1 MANWFNVDKKGLAK
15 LMAGKSKAFVLYE
28 LLQNAWDQ
36 KVTKVDVT
44 ITPVNSVPMTEI
56 AVEDNDPEGFADLA
70 HAYTLFAESDKKS
83 DAKKR
88 GRFNIGEKLV
98 LALAREATIET
109 RSGAVRFDRSG
120 RHEVRSKRTAG
131 SRITVLMPM
140 TRAEH
145 QELMNAAHRVIVP
158 TKIKT
163 TINGQPIA
171 RREPVAEF
179 TASLPTVVADDE
191 GVMKATHRR
200 TAVRVHEPIKG
211 EVATLYEMGIP
222 VVETGDRYD
231 VDVQQKVPLNMDRD
245 NVTPAYLRAIRVAVL
260 NATYGRITEEEAT
273 QTWVKEACGDE
284 RVDETALRR
293 TLGLRFG
300 DSAVAYD
307 PSDPEANKRSAAE
320 GRQVVY
326 GGSLSAGEWEMAR
339 RAGTLPPAGTVTP
352 SPKPYGEG
360 EPLDTIPEGD
370 WTPGMRRFA
379 QFAKSI
385 ARELLGVDVSVR
397 IAREFDWNYGA
408 TYGSSGLVVN
418 LMRVGHGFFED
429 KTAQFALLIH
439 EYGHHYCG
447 DHLSKDFY
455 QALAT
460 LGARMTM
467 LALDKPEVFHDRD
480 TRDS

>member
-1 MANWFNVDKKGLAK
+1 
-15 LMAGKSKAFVLYE
+15 
-28 LLQNAWDQ
+28 
-36 KVTKVDVT
+36 
-44 ITPVNSVPMTEI
+44 MTEI
-56 AVEDNDPEGFADLA
+56 TVEDNDPEGFTNLA
-70 HAYTLFAESDKKS
+70 HAYTLFAESDKKH

-98 LALAREATIET
+98 LAMAREAIIET
-109 RSGAVRFDRSG
+109 RSGAVRFDRTG
-120 RHEVRSKRTAG
+120 RHEVRSKRTDG
-131 SRITVLMPM
+131 SRITVTMPM

-145 QELMNAAHRVIVP
+145 KELMDAAHRVIVP
-158 TKIKT
+158 AKIKT
-163 TINGQPIA
+163 TINGQLIP
-171 RREPVAEF
+171 RREPIAEF
-179 TASLPTVVADDE
+179 TASLPTVIANEE
-191 GVMKATHRR
+191 GVMKPTNRR
-200 TAVRVHEPIKG
+200 TVVRVYEPAEG
-211 EVATLYEMGIP
+211 EAATLYEMGIP
-222 VVETGDRYD
+222 VVETGDRYH

-300 DSAVAYD
+300 NSAVAYD

-339 RAGTLPPAGTVTP
+339 RAGVLPPAGAVTP

-360 EPLDTIPEGD
+360 EPLNTIPENE

-379 QFAKSI
+379 DFAKLI
-385 ARELLGVDVSVR
+385 AKELLDVDVSVR
-397 IAREFDWNYGA
+397 IAREFDWNYDA
-408 TYGSSGLVVN
+408 TYGSGGLVVN
-418 LMRVGHGFFED
+418 LMRVGHAFFED
-429 KTAQFALLIH
+429 QEAQFALLIH

-447 DHLSKDFY
+447 DHLCKDFY
-455 QALAT
+455 RALT
-460 LGARMTM
+460 KLGAKMTV
-467 LALDKPEVFHDRD
+467 LALQKPEVFRG
-480 TRDS
+480 TMA